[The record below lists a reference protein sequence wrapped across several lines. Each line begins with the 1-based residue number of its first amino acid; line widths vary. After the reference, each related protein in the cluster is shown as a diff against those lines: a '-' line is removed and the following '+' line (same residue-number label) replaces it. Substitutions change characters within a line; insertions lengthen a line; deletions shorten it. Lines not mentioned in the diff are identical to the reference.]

1 MSTGKF
7 LETLAGTRFPTPPI
21 WLMRQAGRYLPEYRA
36 VRATTRS
43 FLEFCYT
50 PDKAVEVTLQPV
62 RRFGLDAAIIFSDIL
77 VVPDALGQ
85 KVWFEEGEGPK
96 LEALTD
102 PADFGQLTRAR
113 LPEKLAPVYEAI
125 RRTRAELPR
134 ETALLG
140 FAGAP
145 FTLACY
151 MIEGGGSRDFAKVKG
166 WAYRHPDSFG
176 LLIDLL
182 VDAVVDHLVNQID
195 AGADAVQLFDSWAG
209 VLPEEQLFGWSLEPM
224 VRIAHA
230 VHARHPKTPIIA
242 FPRAVGPATLM
253 YRRSDA
259 FAALSID
266 TGIGAHWAARELQ
279 PHICLQGNL
288 DPLMLVAGGAALER
302 EATRILD
309 KLGHGPFVF
318 NLGHGVVPQTPPEH
332 VAQLVEIVRNWKPSD
347 HVKIAIILFNL
358 GGPDSLEAVQPFLRN
373 LFGDPAILRV
383 PGFIRGPLAS
393 FLARRRAPTARA
405 IYDKIGGSS
414 PILGQTEAQA
424 RALEEA
430 LGDASTNGAAMSACA
445 TGIR

>member
-1 MSTGKF
+1 
-7 LETLAGTRFPTPPI
+7 
-21 WLMRQAGRYLPEYRA
+21 MRQAGRYLPEYRA

-50 PDKAVEVTLQPV
+50 PEKATEVTLQPIN
-62 RRFGLDAAIIFSDIL
+62 RFGLDAAIIFSDIL

-102 PADFGQLTRAR
+102 PAQFGQLSRAR
-113 LPEKLAPVYEAI
+113 LAQHLDPVYRAI
-125 RRTRAELPR
+125 KATRAALPAD
-134 ETALLG
+134 TALLG

-151 MIEGGGSRDFAKVKG
+151 MLEGSGSRDFAKVKL

-176 LLIDLL
+176 ILIDLL
-182 VDAVVDHLVNQID
+182 VEAIVDHLAYQVE

-224 VRIAHA
+224 IRIAHA
-230 VHARHPKTPIIA
+230 LKARHPKVPVIA
-242 FPRAVGPATLM
+242 FPRAVGPASLM
-253 YRRSDA
+253 YRRPDA

-266 TGIGAHWAARELQ
+266 TGLGAHWAAKELQ

-288 DPLMLVAGGAALER
+288 DPLMLVAGGPALER

-309 KLGHGPFVF
+309 KLGHGSFVF

-332 VAQLVEIVRNWKPSD
+332 VAHLVETVRNWKPS
-347 HVKIAIILFNL
+347 A
-358 GGPDSLEAVQPFLRN
+358 
-373 LFGDPAILRV
+373 
-383 PGFIRGPLAS
+383 
-393 FLARRRAPTARA
+393 
-405 IYDKIGGSS
+405 
-414 PILGQTEAQA
+414 
-424 RALEEA
+424 
-430 LGDASTNGAAMSACA
+430 
-445 TGIR
+445 